1 MNNVRAGRRVRHA
14 RPAHAGQATPHAAG
28 YIWTSL
34 LGFSG
39 FAAIPNT
46 MLDPPHG
53 AASPMVPAF
62 IGSGSP
68 YLTQAP
74 GVSAIGPSV
83 SISAIF

>member
-14 RPAHAGQATPHAAG
+14 RPAHAGQAPPHAAG
-28 YIWTSL
+28 YMWTSL
-34 LGFSG
+34 VGFSG
-39 FAAIPNT
+39 FAVIPTT

-53 AASPMVPAF
+53 AASPMVPAL
-62 IGSGSP
+62 IGFGSP